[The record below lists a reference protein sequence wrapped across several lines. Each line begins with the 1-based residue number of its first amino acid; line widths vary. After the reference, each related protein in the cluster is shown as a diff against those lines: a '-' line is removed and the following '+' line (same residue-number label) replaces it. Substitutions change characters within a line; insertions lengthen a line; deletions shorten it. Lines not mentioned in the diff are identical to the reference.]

1 MSDRARPSESTLSDT
16 AGNCGGRLS
25 PLRLWALR
33 NPGQDGRDDAI
44 ASRSVKLKRL
54 GRNATD
60 SLRDRA
66 PDHRARSVQPGLH
79 DFFSEAQAFPGFARA
94 QSLDVSEHE
103 HGAVVV
109 RQRFHRG
116 FQPAAEL
123 LGLRLTL
130 GIRFR

>member
-1 MSDRARPSESTLSDT
+1 VSDRARPSESTLSDT

-54 GRNATD
+54 GRHASD
-60 SLRDRA
+60 SLRNGA
-66 PDHRARSVQPGLH
+66 PDHRARPVQPRLH
-79 DFFSEAQAFPGFARA
+79 DFFSQAQAFPGFARA

-116 FQPAAEL
+116 FEYASEF
-123 LGLRLTL
+123 LGVRLTL
-130 GIRFR
+130 RIRFR